1 MADAF
6 WYFLEMQQIV
16 RDTVKAGIVLARRR
30 RWKENFRRAINQED
44 CARVAVGCGSVQ
56 VPGWIS
62 TDVSRHTNCWL
73 DLLQPWPVPPGRVVR
88 IYGDN
93 VIEHFTLPEARRVL
107 RFAFDALAPRG
118 RIRLT
123 TPDVERTAHAY
134 LHDPALTSR
143 HLQRHRD
150 RGYLAEHPVDMLRVT
165 FAESGHHVGYMYD
178 FASLAAELRRAGF
191 VDVTRCESG
200 ESADPNFIGLES
212 RGTETEVATSLV
224 VEAEKPPVVMPL
236 Q

>member
-1 MADAF
+1 
-6 WYFLEMQQIV
+6 MQQV
-16 RDTVKAGIVLARRR
+16 LRDWVKAWIILARRR
-30 RWKENFRRAINQED
+30 RWKDNFRRAINEEAH
-44 CARVAVGCGSVQ
+44 ARVAVGCGSVP

-62 TDVSRHTNCWL
+62 TDVSRHTNYWL
-73 DLLQPWPVPPGRVVR
+73 DLLQPWPVPPERVIR

-107 RFAFDALAPRG
+107 RFAFEALAPQG

-123 TPDVERTAHAY
+123 TPDVERTARAY
-134 LHDPALTSR
+134 LHDPVLTSR

-165 FAESGHHVGYMYD
+165 FAESGHHLGYMHD
-178 FASLAAELRRAGF
+178 FASLAAELARAGF
-191 VDVTRCESG
+191 VNVTRQESG

-212 RGTETEVATSLV
+212 RGTVTEVATSLV
-224 VEAEKPPVVMPL
+224 VEAEKP
-236 Q
+236 